1 MLVRPNPVAGAEGPE
16 TSAKESIERSA
27 THTSPIR
34 QPDCAAW
41 CAARREAAKVA
52 RTLAIEAEAM
62 DSPSPRKGNGAT
74 RAQQAE
80 AGLSALA
87 GELVLLPVVCPKG
100 KRSQSKTRAYVQ
112 VSSRR

>member
-1 MLVRPNPVAGAEGPE
+1 M
-16 TSAKESIERSA
+16 
-27 THTSPIR
+27 
-34 QPDCAAW
+34 
-41 CAARREAAKVA
+41 A

-87 GELVLLPVVCPKG
+87 GELGWLLTCLSRERKREQRELVC
-100 KRSQSKTRAYVQ
+100 R
-112 VSSRR
+112 

>member
-1 MLVRPNPVAGAEGPE
+1 M
-16 TSAKESIERSA
+16 
-27 THTSPIR
+27 
-34 QPDCAAW
+34 
-41 CAARREAAKVA
+41 A

-87 GELVLLPVVCPKG
+87 GANPPDTLPLDLNV
-100 KRSQSKTRAYVQ
+100 
-112 VSSRR
+112 